1 MPMSSSILRTAIGG
15 AFFTLV
21 ASQSLVHI
29 LTQVQAKTAPYRP
42 QAEYAAPMRAYAPVA
57 PATPNAAIGEAIIPA
72 DRLGQYS
79 ANVEIEGQRVRM
91 LVDTGAS
98 TVVLSYED
106 AAAIGCLPAPADFKY
121 PAQTANGVAH
131 MAWVK
136 LREARLGQVALR
148 DVDAYVAER
157 GALGASLLGMTFLSR
172 LSHIEAGN
180 GKLVLRQ

>member
-1 MPMSSSILRTAIGG
+1 MSSSILRTAIGG
-15 AFFTLV
+15 AFITLV

-29 LTQVQAKTAPYRP
+29 LTQVQAKTSPYRQ
-42 QAEYAAPMRAYAPVA
+42 QADYAAPMRAYAPAA
-57 PATPNAAIGEAIIPA
+57 PLAAPGEATIAA

-106 AAAIGCLPAPADFKY
+106 AAAIGYLPAPADFKY
-121 PAQTANGVAH
+121 PAQTANGVTR
-131 MAWVK
+131 MARVK

-157 GALGASLLGMTFLSR
+157 NALGASLLGMTFLSR
-172 LSHIEAGN
+172 LSRIEAGA

>member
-1 MPMSSSILRTAIGG
+1 MSSSILRTAIGG
-15 AFFTLV
+15 AFITLV

-29 LTQVQAKTAPYRP
+29 LTQVQAKTSPYRQ
-42 QAEYAAPMRAYAPVA
+42 QADYAAPMRNFAPVTPAA
-57 PATPNAAIGEAIIPA
+57 PLTAPGEATIAA

-79 ANVEIEGQRVRM
+79 ANVEIEGQRIRM

-106 AAAIGCLPAPADFKY
+106 AAAIGYLPAPADFKY
-121 PAQTANGVAH
+121 PAQTANGVTR
-131 MAWVK
+131 MARVK

-157 GALGASLLGMTFLSR
+157 NALGASLLGMTFLSR
-172 LSHIEAGN
+172 LSRIEAGA

>member
-1 MPMSSSILRTAIGG
+1 MSSSILRTAIGG
-15 AFFTLV
+15 AFITLV

-29 LTQVQAKTAPYRP
+29 LTQVQAKTSPYRQ
-42 QAEYAAPMRAYAPVA
+42 QADYAAPMRSFAPVA
-57 PATPNAAIGEAIIPA
+57 PAAPLAAPGETTIAA

-79 ANVEIEGQRVRM
+79 ANVEIEGQRIRM

-106 AAAIGCLPAPADFKY
+106 AAAIGYLPAPVDFKY
-121 PAQTANGVAH
+121 PAQTANGVTR
-131 MAWVK
+131 MARVK
-136 LREARLGQVALR
+136 LREARLGQVVLR

-157 GALGASLLGMTFLSR
+157 SALGASLLGMTFLSR
-172 LSHIEAGN
+172 LSRIEAGS

>member
-1 MPMSSSILRTAIGG
+1 MSSSILRTAIGG

-21 ASQSLVHI
+21 ASQSLVHV
-29 LTQVQAKTAPYRP
+29 LTQVQAKTSPYRP
-42 QAEYAAPMRAYAPVA
+42 RAEYAAPMRAYAPIA
-57 PATPNAAIGEAIIPA
+57 PAAPSATLGEATVVA

-106 AAAIGCLPAPADFKY
+106 AAAIGYLPTPADFKY

-131 MAWVK
+131 MARVK

-172 LSHIEAGN
+172 LSHIEAGA
-180 GKLVLRQ
+180 GRLVLRQ

>member
-1 MPMSSSILRTAIGG
+1 MSMSSSIVRTAVGG

-21 ASQSLVHI
+21 ASQSLVHV
-29 LTQVQAKTAPYRP
+29 LSQVQAKTSPYRP
-42 QAEYAAPMRAYAPVA
+42 QAEYAAPTRAYAPA
-57 PATPNAAIGEAIIPA
+57 PPSATLGETTIVA

-106 AAAIGCLPAPADFKY
+106 AAAIGYLPAPADFKY

-131 MAWVK
+131 MARVT
-136 LREARLGQVALR
+136 LREARLGAVALR
-148 DVDAYVAER
+148 NVDAYVAER
-157 GALGASLLGMTFLSR
+157 GSLGASLLGMTFLSR
-172 LSHIEAGN
+172 LSRIEAGA
-180 GKLVLRQ
+180 GRLVLRQ

>member
-1 MPMSSSILRTAIGG
+1 MSMSSSILRTAIGG
-15 AFFTLV
+15 AFITLV

-29 LTQVQAKTAPYRP
+29 LTQVQAKTSPYRQ
-42 QAEYAAPMRAYAPVA
+42 QADYAAPMRAYAPVA
-57 PATPNAAIGEAIIPA
+57 PAAPLAAPGEATIAA

-106 AAAIGCLPAPADFKY
+106 AAAIGYLPAPADFKY
-121 PAQTANGVAH
+121 PAQTANGVTR
-131 MAWVK
+131 MARVK

-157 GALGASLLGMTFLSR
+157 NALGASLLGMTFLSR
-172 LSHIEAGN
+172 LSRIEAGA